1 MDKLVY
7 YTNPGEWIFDFDCL
21 FTSAQLESG
30 EDYDLEESIQRQ
42 KFLNR
47 LLLTIFMP
55 LILLV
60 SNVVIIWLLTFC
72 IKQCQLRKREDIRP
86 LDCSRMFN
94 RVFIAYCIQMFFVMP
109 PLLHLV
115 FASMQCFES
124 LSMSETGKIIE
135 RMSLVPD
142 ISCDSDF
149 YSQVYYS
156 ALIPSV
162 VVYCILMPI
171 FLVR

>member
-1 MDKLVY
+1 M
-7 YTNPGEWIFDFDCL
+7 
-21 FTSAQLESG
+21 
-30 EDYDLEESIQRQ
+30 QRE

-47 LLLTIFMP
+47 LLLTLFMP
-55 LILLV
+55 LILLAA
-60 SNVVIIWLLTFC
+60 NVVTIWLMTFC
-72 IKQCQLRKREDIRP
+72 IKQCQLRKREDIKP
-86 LDCSRMFN
+86 LNCSRMFN
-94 RVFIAYCIQMFFVMP
+94 RVFVAYCIQMFFVMP

-124 LSMSETGKIIE
+124 LSMSETGKIIQ

-156 ALIPSV
+156 VLIPAV
-162 VVYCILMPI
+162 VVYCALLPIL
-171 FLVR
+171 LVR